1 MFLKILLALAVVIAG
16 FAIVAALQP
25 AAFRVTR
32 SVTIAAPAAVIF
44 GQVND
49 LHQWQ
54 EFSPWAKLDPAVKN
68 TFAGPPA
75 GVGAVFSWAGNNK
88 VGEGR
93 MTITE
98 SRPAELI
105 QLKLEFIKPM
115 AGTSV
120 AEFTFKPDG
129 TQTVVTWSMSGE
141 NNFLAKAMCL
151 VVSMDKMVGGD
162 FEKGLASLK
171 TLTEAAA
178 RK

>member
-1 MFLKILLALAVVIAG
+1 MFLKILFALAVIVAG

-25 AAFRVTR
+25 AAYHVTR
-32 SVTIAAPAAVIF
+32 STTIAAPAAAVF
-44 GQVND
+44 ARVND

-54 EFSPWAKLDPAVKN
+54 EFSPWAKLDPEVKN
-68 TFAGPPA
+68 TFAGSPA
-75 GVGAVFSWAGNNK
+75 GAGAVLSWVGNSK

-105 QLKLEFIKPM
+105 RMNLEFIKPM
-115 AGTSV
+115 PGTSV
-120 AEFTFKPDG
+120 VEFTFQPDG
-129 TQTVVTWSMSGE
+129 TQTQVTWTMSGD
-141 NNFLAKAMCL
+141 NSFLGKAMCL

-162 FEKGLASLK
+162 FEKGLAALKSLS
-171 TLTEAAA
+171 EAAA